1 MNFNLNFAIID
12 SSLFKKLLKLM
23 GYLMLL
29 RYTPGVAE
37 LPVSARPSSLY
48 LSTNHALHD
57 SVDGAVSG
65 GARLAALSPANEHK
79 TFPIT
84 SFF

>member
-1 MNFNLNFAIID
+1 MNFNLNFAFID

-37 LPVSARPSSLY
+37 
-48 LSTNHALHD
+48 
-57 SVDGAVSG
+57 
-65 GARLAALSPANEHK
+65 
-79 TFPIT
+79 
-84 SFF
+84 